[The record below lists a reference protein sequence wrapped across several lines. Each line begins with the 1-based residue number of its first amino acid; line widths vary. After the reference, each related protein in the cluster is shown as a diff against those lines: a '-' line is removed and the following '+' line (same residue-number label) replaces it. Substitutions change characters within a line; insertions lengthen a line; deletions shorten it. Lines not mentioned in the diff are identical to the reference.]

1 LVAVTQFRIARAAAL
16 GLLLWGSTAEA
27 CVPDLHS
34 QSAAAVLR
42 REFSD
47 PGLSFLL
54 LNEKGEVIAQRW
66 PSPERDTPVGS
77 LIKPFLAVAYGRTHD
92 SFPVFYCHGKKT
104 CWLPR
109 GHGELGVTQA
119 IAVSCNSYFHQLL
132 AEAEPGFAAETL
144 QGFGSTSQDS
154 TGRDKAELFE
164 KGLGWQA
171 APLAL
176 VHAYLGLLNG
186 SGDKPV
192 AAVLDGMALSAS
204 SGTASAV
211 DSELRRIRAL
221 AKTGTAP
228 CIHRKK
234 APGDGLAL
242 LMVPADH
249 PRLLVLVRLHG
260 KPGSAAAAVAAR
272 MIGAVEK
279 SGSHP

>member
-1 LVAVTQFRIARAAAL
+1 LVAVTQFRIAGTAAL
-16 GLLLWGSTAEA
+16 ALLLWGSTANA
-27 CVPDLHS
+27 RAPDLHS

-66 PSPERDTPVGS
+66 AAPERETPVGS

-92 SFPVFYCHGKKT
+92 SFPVFHCHGKKT

-132 AEAEPGFAAETL
+132 SEAEPGFAAETL
-144 QGFGSTSQDS
+144 QSYGLTLQDS
-154 TGRDKAELFE
+154 IGGDKVELFE

-171 APLAL
+171 APLQLA
-176 VHAYLGLLNG
+176 HAYLDLLNG
-186 SGDKPV
+186 SEDKSVSPV
-192 AAVLDGMALSAS
+192 LKGMALSAR

-211 DSELRRIRAL
+211 DKELNGVHTL

-228 CIHRKK
+228 CVHRKK

-242 LMVPADH
+242 VMFPADH
-249 PRLLVLVRLHG
+249 PRLILLVRVHG
-260 KPGSAAAAVAAR
+260 KPGSAAAAVAGR
-272 MIGAVEK
+272 MIAAVEK
-279 SGSHP
+279 NGSHR